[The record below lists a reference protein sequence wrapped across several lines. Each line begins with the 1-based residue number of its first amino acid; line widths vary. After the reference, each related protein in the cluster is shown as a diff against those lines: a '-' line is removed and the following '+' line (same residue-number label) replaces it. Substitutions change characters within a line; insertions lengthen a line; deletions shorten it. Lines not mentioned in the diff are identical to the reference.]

1 MFVFIRLSIKVA
13 FGLRVAVGDPPR
25 VVLSE
30 KTDLMKLI
38 WEPLLLRPS
47 NNCMLGSGLFARW
60 RFFEQYQMRIRAKI
74 ARKPATE
81 PTATP
86 ATAPLLSPESLSL
99 LLVDEV
105 SAAAVAPDPPTVT
118 VWTWPPIVSTL
129 LPPEVVVLA
138 PVVSVEVSVCEKSAC
153 LNPRQHSA
161 RYKITHRSSSRRGA

>member
-30 KTDLMKLI
+30 KTDLIKLI

-129 LPPEVVVLA
+129 LSPEFVVLA
-138 PVVSVEVSVCEKSAC
+138 PVVSVEVPVCEKSAC
-153 LNPRQHSA
+153 LNPR
-161 RYKITHRSSSRRGA
+161 